1 MIREATASNQGT
13 AEPLCGSAL
22 ATDVSKWAYHDGWPL
37 DMETRVE
44 PMESPARLAGSSH
57 NTADSVQKADQA
69 IMGAML
75 PNGPDAAA
83 DDGIPGATS
92 AFVSARACAARRA
105 ARSTGRARRRRARPS
120 SATPC
125 R

>member
-1 MIREATASNQGT
+1 MTREATASNQGT

-22 ATDVSKWAYHDGWPL
+22 ATEVSKWAYHDGWPL

-44 PMESPARLAGSSH
+44 LMEPPARFAGSSH

-83 DDGIPGATS
+83 DEGIPGATS
-92 AFVSARACAARRA
+92 ALVSASGSRGQ
-105 ARSTGRARRRRARPS
+105 TS
-120 SATPC
+120 SPING
-125 R
+125 